1 MAWQA
6 LGYRKKFILSRHQK
20 VMKLMHSLKMG
31 LLFVGFISSFSFAS
45 IARAGER
52 WPGPEKS
59 GNCPLTLSSC
69 QYNTYQIPPS
79 ASGALGIGGFYV
91 NLTSPDSSALITW
104 TARQCESNQIISS
117 GSKDISTSSTGQNYI
132 DFPSRVCNFTFT
144 LLNPKRYR
152 GGGDRVDFLMNY
164 DVDY

>member
-1 MAWQA
+1 
-6 LGYRKKFILSRHQK
+6 
-20 VMKLMHSLKMG
+20 MKLMHSLKMG

-52 WPGPEKS
+52 WPGPERPGK
-59 GNCPLTLSSC
+59 CPLNQSSC
-69 QYNTYQIPPS
+69 EYNTYQVP
-79 ASGALGIGGFYV
+79 SGALGIGGFYV

-104 TARQCESNQIISS
+104 TASQCDGNQIS

-144 LLNPKRYR
+144 LLNAKRYR

>member
-6 LGYRKKFILSRHQK
+6 LGYREKFILSRHQK

-45 IARAGER
+45 IAWAGER
-52 WPGPEKS
+52 WPGPERP
-59 GNCPLTLSSC
+59 GAC
-69 QYNTYQIPPS
+69 QVNQVCDKYGPYQKPDD
-79 ASGALGIGGFYV
+79 ARGIGGFYV

-152 GGGDRVDFLMNY
+152 GGGERVDFLMNY